1 MNQERDLCELME
13 CMRKATEKRINEIT
27 ARPKT
32 EEERK
37 IKALIGL
44 RVFITNKDMEYCEA
58 AKVKEVIYT
67 EQGTL
72 LKLKTVSGRCE
83 LREIEELKKTI
94 FFTREKAL
102 DALKVDEDSNPVET
116 YLTEFIKRFPE
127 YQGKE
132 QEVID
137 GLCRYQVFELQDCP
151 DYISGKSPAECEACW
166 KRPYKEDKT
175 K

>member
-58 AKVKEVIYT
+58 AKVKEEKYT
-67 EQGTL
+67 GEMLMKGGFL
-72 LKLKTVSGRCE
+72 FKDFWGDAVSRLYHFVKL
-83 LREIEELKKTI
+83 
-94 FFTREKAL
+94 
-102 DALKVDEDSNPVET
+102 
-116 YLTEFIKRFPE
+116 
-127 YQGKE
+127 
-132 QEVID
+132 
-137 GLCRYQVFELQDCP
+137 
-151 DYISGKSPAECEACW
+151 
-166 KRPYKEDKT
+166 
-175 K
+175 